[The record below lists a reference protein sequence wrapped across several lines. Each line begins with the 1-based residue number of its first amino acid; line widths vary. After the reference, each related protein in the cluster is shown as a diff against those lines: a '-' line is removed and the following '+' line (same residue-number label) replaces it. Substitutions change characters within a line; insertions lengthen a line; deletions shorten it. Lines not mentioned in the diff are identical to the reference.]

1 MRQRLSA
8 AENPHDP
15 AWRADLAASFQA
27 AVADC
32 LVDRTA
38 RAITRFSAE
47 YGAGKALVVAGGV
60 AANASLRARL
70 SDLAAAE
77 GMAWVA
83 PAPALCTDNAAMIAW
98 AGLERFAA
106 GQRDGLDFA
115 PRPRWP
121 LDMTSA
127 GASRAAGGSRCGRR
141 RLGHRAAQVT
151 ARAGN
156 EVALWARDPA
166 VVLAINTARRNPRY
180 LSDLTLD
187 PAVRATA
194 DLAAAIT
201 AAEAVLL
208 AVPAQTVRGLAA
220 ALAATGVAPTTAV
233 ICAKGLEI
241 GSGKLLSEVL
251 GESLPG
257 WPVAVLSGPSFA
269 GETAAGVPTAVT
281 VAADSLARA
290 AIWRPVSGRPV
301 SVPMP
306 AMT

>member
-1 MRQRLSA
+1 MS
-8 AENPHDP
+8 
-15 AWRADLAASFQA
+15 
-27 AVADC
+27 
-32 LVDRTA
+32 
-38 RAITRFSAE
+38 
-47 YGAGKALVVAGGV
+47 
-60 AANASLRARL
+60 
-70 SDLAAAE
+70 
-77 GMAWVA
+77 
-83 PAPALCTDNAAMIAW
+83 
-98 AGLERFAA
+98 
-106 GQRDGLDFA
+106 
-115 PRPRWP
+115 
-121 LDMTSA
+121 
-127 GASRAAGGSRCGRR
+127 GRR
-141 RLGHRAAQVT
+141 VAVLGGGGWGTALAQVT

-166 VVLAINTARRNPRY
+166 VVSAINTARRNPRY

-220 ALAATGVAPTTAV
+220 ALAATGAAPTTAV

-290 AIWRPVSGRPV
+290 GDLAACFGTPSFRPYASDDVIGVEVAGAVKNVIAIAAGIAAGLGFGDNTRAALITRGLAEIARFAVALGAIPDPPAPCPSACFLSSQRQVSGGYHDYSQHLGHERAQLFRSACSCRKARPAQFLR
-301 SVPMP
+301 P
-306 AMT
+306 ARGGR